1 MRKYMSELIFA
12 FMNGRNAYAAT
23 ARVENGVFYS
33 YSTPIAINR
42 GDKIQITLDKFTNGQ
57 GRISK
62 TTSSQQNSL
71 LAYIPESLIEKCT
84 AEEIKKLSCC

>member
-1 MRKYMSELIFA
+1 MRKYMIGLVRSFL
-12 FMNGRNAYAAT
+12 NGSNAYAAT

-42 GDKIQITLDKFTNGQ
+42 GDKIQITLDKF
-57 GRISK
+57 SK
-62 TTSSQQNSL
+62 TTSCQQNSL
-71 LAYIPESLIEKCT
+71 LAYIPERLIEKCT

>member
-33 YSTPIAINR
+33 YATPIAINR
-42 GDKIQITLDKFTNGQ
+42 GRKIQITLDKFMNDN

-62 TTSSQQNSL
+62 TTSSQQNAL
-71 LAYIPESLIEKCT
+71 LAYIPECLIERCT

>member
-1 MRKYMSELIFA
+1 MRKYMPELIFA

-42 GDKIQITLDKFTNGQ
+42 GNKIHITLDKF
-57 GRISK
+57 SK
-62 TTSSQQNSL
+62 TTSSQQNAL
-71 LAYIPESLIEKCT
+71 LAYIPERLIEKCS
-84 AEEIKKLSCC
+84 ADEIKKLSCC

>member
-42 GDKIQITLDKFTNGQ
+42 GDKIQITLDKF
-57 GRISK
+57 SK
-62 TTSSQQNSL
+62 TTSCQQNSL
-71 LAYIPESLIEKCT
+71 LSYIPERLIEKCT
-84 AEEIKKLSCC
+84 AEQIKKLSYC